1 MFIYTIG
8 DIIGFSMIGL
18 FLVALAIV
26 IVIEWFRNLK
36 IRNWRRK
43 RLEREAREDD

>member
-8 DIIGFSMIGL
+8 DIIGLSMICL

-26 IVIEWFRNLK
+26 IVIEWFRNRK
-36 IRNWRRK
+36 IRNWK
-43 RLEREAREDD
+43 KGNK